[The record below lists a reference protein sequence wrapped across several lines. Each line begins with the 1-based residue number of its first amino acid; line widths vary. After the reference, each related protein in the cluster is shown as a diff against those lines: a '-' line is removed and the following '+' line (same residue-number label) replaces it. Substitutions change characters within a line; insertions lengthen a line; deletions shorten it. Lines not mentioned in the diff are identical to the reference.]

1 MLPARNAWLL
11 LAIGC
16 ISCGS
21 HEITVEYREIDYAF
35 SWTERRTIQRIA
47 DGTVAEARHQLPLL
61 PTDLVLR
68 VDADENVSD
77 LTDSTAT
84 YAAPDRLYW
93 SVDPHRGDGVV
104 GTAGSHL
111 RSMLLHELHHLVR
124 DTALPR
130 TSFMDSVIS
139 EGMASAF
146 ERDFAGA
153 SYPFMDYPND
163 VSTWVTE
170 LLALPNHDSF
180 SPEGVAQRRHWLRQH
195 PDGRRWIGYRAGT
208 YVVDRAMRASGEISR
223 GPRRHADT
231 GFTAPG
237 AEPIALTR
245 WGDSLAGHS
254 VVEAV
259 GDGSLLTPQCLAM
272 FGRWDKPSRRASD
285 FRPDSVAAMCP
296 DLAWDKQMFC
306 GPVALSL

>member
-1 MLPARNAWLL
+1 MLPARSAWLL

-16 ISCGS
+16 VSCGS
-21 HEITVEYREIDYAF
+21 HEITIEYREIDHAF

-47 DGTVAEARHQLPLL
+47 DGAVAEARHQLPLL
-61 PTDLVLR
+61 PADLVLR

-84 YAAPDRLYW
+84 YAAPARLYW

-153 SYPFMDYPND
+153 NYPFMDYPND

-170 LLALPNHDSF
+170 LLALPDHDSF

-208 YVVDRAMRASGEISR
+208 YLVDRAMRASGKSAADLVAMPTADLCTASGFLDSGLTVFASTPPRPAR
-223 GPRRHADT
+223 GGRV
-231 GFTAPG
+231 APG
-237 AEPIALTR
+237 P
-245 WGDSLAGHS
+245 GF
-254 VVEAV
+254 
-259 GDGSLLTPQCLAM
+259 GSRTSP
-272 FGRWDKPSRRASD
+272 ASTA
-285 FRPDSVAAMCP
+285 RCTSA
-296 DLAWDKQMFC
+296 
-306 GPVALSL
+306 